1 MVRVRYGRLRRRVV
15 TIKKNVETRNAD
27 GTHAETPI
35 IIDTRQAHVRP
46 MAGRE
51 LFEAQQVV
59 ADVTHKVSLRYDT
72 VTRDIKPQDY
82 WFEIGGRTLAL
93 LSVRD
98 IDERGR
104 MLECQCKEK
113 V

>member
-1 MVRVRYGRLRRRVV
+1 MVRVRYGKLRRRVV
-15 TIKKNVETRNAD
+15 TIKKNVETRNTD
-27 GTHAETPI
+27 GTYAETPI
-35 IIDTRQAHVRP
+35 IVDTRQAQVMP
-46 MAGRE
+46 MGGRE

-82 WFEIGGRTLAL
+82 WFEFSGRTWAL
-93 LSVRD
+93 LSVRN
-98 IDERGR
+98 IEERGR
-104 MLECQCKEK
+104 LLECQCKER

>member
-1 MVRVRYGRLRRRVV
+1 MVRVRYGRLRRHTV
-15 TIKKNVETRNAD
+15 TIKKNVEARNAD
-27 GTHAETPI
+27 GTYAETPI
-35 IIDTRQAHVRP
+35 TIDTRQVQIRP

-59 ADVTHKVSLRYDT
+59 ADVTHKISLRYDT

-82 WFEIGGRTLAL
+82 WFEIGGRIWHL
-93 LSVRD
+93 LSVRN